1 VSAASQMTID
11 ERSQIQWVSEHAR
24 QRFSERGGELRNLF
38 AVWYEARPIN
48 YPRARGQ
55 AYARYHVG
63 DDLVLIAAWGKLLTV
78 IKLADCPP
86 AEQRYVR
93 EQLED

>member
-1 VSAASQMTID
+1 MTID

-24 QRFSERGGELRNLF
+24 QRFSQRAGGLRNLF

-48 YPRARGQ
+48 FPSARGQ

-63 DDLVLIAAWGKLLTV
+63 YDLVLIAAWGELLTV
-78 IKLADCPP
+78 IKLTDRPLD
-86 AEQRYVR
+86 EQQYVR
-93 EQLED
+93 NQLEDDYS

>member
-1 VSAASQMTID
+1 MTID

-24 QRFSERGGELRNLF
+24 QRFSERAGELRNLF

-63 DDLVLIAAWGKLLTV
+63 YDLVLIAVWGKLLTV
-78 IKLADCPP
+78 IKLADCPL
-86 AEQRYVR
+86 AEQRNVR
-93 EQLED
+93 NQLED